1 MSFLIHALSFLT
13 NFLLSLNLKCM
24 ENRLL
29 DFKEKKDYWKLSI
42 KRLCFD
48 FYCGKKMLVNFFEDI
63 YYLDR

>member
-29 DFKEKKDYWKLSI
+29 DFKEKKIIGNYPQNVDALTLPSAVKNVS
-42 KRLCFD
+42 
-48 FYCGKKMLVNFFEDI
+48 
-63 YYLDR
+63 